1 VSELEAKS
9 SYSFESQNILKA
21 KEEIPDYV
29 RLKMVSWRRGPAL
42 VRVEKPTKIARARS
56 LGYKDKPGFVVVRIR
71 IRRGDLHRRK
81 IMGGRR
87 PRRYGYNKL
96 THGKS
101 EKWIAEERV
110 QDKYPNLSVLNS
122 YYLAEDGKYKFFEV
136 ILVDPSH
143 PNIKNDPH
151 LSWTGEPANIGRVYR
166 GLTSSGKKARGL
178 RKKGKGSEKSRPSI
192 RANGRLRRH

>member
-1 VSELEAKS
+1 MSKLDAKS
-9 SYSFESQNILKA
+9 SYSFESQNILTA
-21 KEEIPDYV
+21 KEDIPEYI
-29 RLKMVSWRRGPAL
+29 RNRMVSWRRGPAA
-42 VRVEKPTKIARARS
+42 VRLEKPTKIGRARS

-71 IRRGDLHRRK
+71 VRRGDLHKRN

-87 PRRYGYNKL
+87 PRRRGYNKL

-110 QDKYPNLSVLNS
+110 QDKYPNLNVLNS

-136 ILVDPSH
+136 ILVDPNH
-143 PNIKNDPH
+143 PNIKNDPRY
-151 LSWTGEPANIGRVYR
+151 SWAGENAHKGRVYR
-166 GLTSSGKKARGL
+166 GLTSAGRKARGL